1 LTKLVEDILDLS
13 RLAISKA
20 RKIEFEKMDLNLL
33 AEQVVTAHLPL
44 ADATGLD
51 IIFEPCPDLPTIL
64 GDQNQMSRV
73 ITNLVSNAVRYTQ
86 KGKISVRTYKSDS
99 QVCLVVHDT
108 GIGIESGDLPHI
120 FERFYRG
127 QCVRQSKIHGTGL
140 GLSIV
145 KEIVELHDGSVEVN
159 SEFGK
164 GSTFKIMLPIE
175 GKA

>member
-1 LTKLVEDILDLS
+1 
-13 RLAISKA
+13 
-20 RKIEFEKMDLNLL
+20 MDLNLL

-127 QCVRQSKIHGTGL
+127 QGVRQSKIHGTGL

-145 KEIVELHDGSVEVN
+145 KEIVDLHDGSIEVN
-159 SEFGK
+159 SDFGK
-164 GSTFKIMLPIE
+164 GSTFKIMLPINVE
-175 GKA
+175 A